1 MGICIWSTWPSFL
14 SLKTDMLNEIHH
26 GNASGRRLAV
36 VYLAGAPQ
44 PVAGAGVG
52 LHLSMY
58 DLMPLSYIYI
68 LERWL
73 VG

>member
-1 MGICIWSTWPSFL
+1 
-14 SLKTDMLNEIHH
+14 MLNEIHH